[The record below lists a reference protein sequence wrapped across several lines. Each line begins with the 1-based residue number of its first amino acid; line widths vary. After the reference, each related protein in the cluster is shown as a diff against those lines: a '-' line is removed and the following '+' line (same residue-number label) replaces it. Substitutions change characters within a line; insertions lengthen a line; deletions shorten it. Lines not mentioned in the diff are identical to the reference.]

1 MQHNYLFMPISK
13 QYNLADKDLAVST
26 YVRYMAA
33 RTQAMFK
40 YKNLPESIPQR
51 ELELQL
57 QLFGH
62 VGVID
67 VDGSLYA
74 LRGGFGGEP
83 NPYYMPTIY
92 TIANPALKLSKQFKI
107 DDDVV
112 IIRNDS
118 MYMGLSNMFLRY
130 ATQLTEND
138 LSMLI
143 AIINSR
149 IINLLIA
156 GDDAA
161 YESAKKYIDD
171 VIAGKMGIIG
181 DSKILESIRTQP
193 YAAQGNRTITELI
206 EMQQY
211 LKAGWFNELGLN
223 ANYNMKREAINAD
236 EAQMNH
242 DALYPLIDDML
253 NCRKECI
260 EKVNDMFGTSIE
272 VEFNSVWEIKEKEL
286 DATEEIIENTPEETE
301 PVSYFNNDEP
311 ESETVSEPVEET
323 AAEEPAEESA
333 EEPAEEPEIIE
344 QVEEVIED
352 LEEIIEDVKG
362 GAADEG

>member
-1 MQHNYLFMPISK
+1 M
-13 QYNLADKDLAVST
+13 ADKDLAVST
-26 YVRYMAA
+26 YVRYMAN

-40 YKNLPESIPQR
+40 YEGLPETIPQR

-67 VDGSLYA
+67 VNGSLYA

-92 TIANPALKLSKQFKI
+92 TIANPALKLSKQYTI
-107 DDDVV
+107 DDDVI

-118 MYMGLSNMFLRY
+118 MYVGLSPLFLRY

-149 IINLLIA
+149 IQNIIIA

-171 VIAGKMGIIG
+171 VINGKIGIIG
-181 DSKILESIRTQP
+181 DSKILEGLRTTP
-193 YAAQGNRTITELI
+193 YATSGTRNITELI

-253 NCRKECI
+253 NSRKICI
-260 EKVNDMFGTSIE
+260 DKVNDMFGTSIT
-272 VEFNSVWEIKEKEL
+272 VEFNSVWDVKHEEMKNI
-286 DATEEIIENTPEETE
+286 AEEIENGGSDADVPEGE
-301 PVSYFNNDEP
+301 PEGEP
-311 ESETVSEPVEET
+311 ESD
-323 AAEEPAEESA
+323 AERSD
-333 EEPAEEPEIIE
+333 
-344 QVEEVIED
+344 ED
-352 LEEIIEDVKG
+352 N
-362 GAADEG
+362 EG

>member
-1 MQHNYLFMPISK
+1 MILTYNFDKYLFVPISK
-13 QYNLADKDLAVST
+13 AYNLADKDLAVST
-26 YVRYMAA
+26 YVRYMVN

-40 YKNLPESIPQR
+40 YEGLPETIPQR

-67 VDGSLYA
+67 VNGSLYA

-92 TIANPALKLSKQFKI
+92 TIANPALKLSKQYTI
-107 DDDVV
+107 DDDVI

-118 MYMGLSNMFLRY
+118 MYMGLSPLFLRY

-149 IINLLIA
+149 IQNLIIA

-161 YESAKKYIDD
+161 YESADKYIKD
-171 VIAGKMGIIG
+171 VINGKIGIIG
-181 DSKILESIRTQP
+181 DSKILEGLRTTP
-193 YAAQGNRTITELI
+193 YATSGTRNITELI

-253 NCRKECI
+253 NSRKICI
-260 EKVNDMFGTSIE
+260 DKVNDMFGTSIT
-272 VEFNSVWEIKEKEL
+272 VEFNSVWDVKHEEMKNI
-286 DATEEIIENTPEETE
+286 AEEIEKGGSDADVQN
-301 PVSYFNNDEP
+301 SYYAEGEP
-311 ESETVSEPVEET
+311 ESD
-323 AAEEPAEESA
+323 AERSD
-333 EEPAEEPEIIE
+333 
-344 QVEEVIED
+344 ED
-352 LEEIIEDVKG
+352 N
-362 GAADEG
+362 EG

>member
-1 MQHNYLFMPISK
+1 MINYLFQPISK
-13 QYNLADKDLAVST
+13 QFNLADKDLCVST

-33 RTQAMFK
+33 RTQVMFK
-40 YKNLPESIPQR
+40 YKNLPETIPQR

-67 VDGSLYA
+67 VNGSLYA

-92 TIANPALKLSKQFKI
+92 TIANPALKLSKQYTI
-107 DDDVV
+107 DDDVI

-130 ATQLTEND
+130 ATQLCEND

-149 IINLLIA
+149 IQNLIIA
-156 GDDAA
+156 GDDAG
-161 YESAKKYIDD
+161 YESAKEYIKN
-171 VIAGKMGIIG
+171 VIDGKIGIIA
-181 DSKILESIRTQP
+181 DSKVIEGLRTTP
-193 YAAQGNRTITELI
+193 YATSGTRNITELI

-223 ANYNMKREAINAD
+223 ANYNMKREAINSD

-253 NCRKECI
+253 SCRRECI
-260 EKVNDMFGTSIE
+260 DKVNDMFGTSIE
-272 VEFNSVWEIKEKEL
+272 VEFNSVWEVKDKEL
-286 DATEEIIENTPEETE
+286 EQIEETFEEE
-301 PVSYFNNDEP
+301 PAA
-311 ESETVSEPVEET
+311 VSEPVEISDIGGTEPEERPI
-323 AAEEPAEESA
+323 EEPAEET
-333 EEPAEEPEIIE
+333 EEPNAFEDMVIGEVVEVREI
-344 QVEEVIED
+344 VEEIKEDIEE
-352 LEEIIEDVKG
+352 LKEGEDN
-362 GAADEG
+362 ES

>member
-1 MQHNYLFMPISK
+1 MVNYLFQPISK
-13 QYNLADKDLAVST
+13 QFNLADKDLAVST

-33 RTQAMFK
+33 RTQSMFK
-40 YKNLPESIPQR
+40 YENLPETIPQR

-67 VDGSLYA
+67 VNGSLYA

-92 TIANPALKLSKQFKI
+92 TIANPALKLSKQYTI
-107 DDDVV
+107 DDDV
-112 IIRNDS
+112 IIMRNDS

-130 ATQLTEND
+130 ATQLCEND

-149 IINLLIA
+149 IQNLIIA
-156 GDDAA
+156 GDDAG
-161 YESAKKYIDD
+161 YESAKEYIKN
-171 VIAGKMGIIG
+171 VIDGKIGIIG
-181 DSKILESIRTQP
+181 DSKVLEGLRTAP
-193 YAAQGNRTITELI
+193 YATSGTRSITELI

-223 ANYNMKREAINAD
+223 ANYNMKREAINSD

-272 VEFNSVWEIKEKEL
+272 VEFNSVWKVKDEEL
-286 DATEEIIENTPEETE
+286 EQIEETIEE
-301 PVSYFNNDEP
+301 PGAE
-311 ESETVSEPVEET
+311 SEPVEISDVGG
-323 AAEEPAEESA
+323 A
-333 EEPAEEPEIIE
+333 EPEETPEEDEEYVEPVADGLNDEEIAE
-344 QVEEVIED
+344 QFEELVEEV
-352 LEEIIEDVKG
+352 EEIKEDIEELKEG
-362 GAADEG
+362 ENDEG